1 MWRGFTFTEE
11 ILRLLKKSLIEN
23 FIFCTVKDISDKLF
37 FDIISVINIT
47 VLLPQNVWNF
57 RRHIIILVDFILFSF
72 SYTILVFPFP
82 CFFSILG
89 GVKILSN
96 KIFSI
101 SINPDRIHLFKNKQL
116 GSGSNPHSFLY
127 FQDF

>member
-89 GVKILSN
+89 GAKILSN

-116 GSGSNPHSFLY
+116 GSGSNPHSLLY

>member
-37 FDIISVINIT
+37 FNKISVINIT
-47 VLLPQNVWNF
+47 VPLSQNVWNF
-57 RRHIIILVDFILFSF
+57 RRHISILVDFILFSF

-82 CFFSILG
+82 CFFLILDG
-89 GVKILSN
+89 AKILSN
-96 KIFSI
+96 KISSI
-101 SINPDRIHLFKNKQL
+101 LMNPDRIHLFKNKQL